1 MEEVLMDIRGQDFLT
16 LQDFSFEEIHYM
28 LDIASDLKRMYLRG
42 ETSEI
47 LYGKTLA
54 MVFEKSSTRTRV
66 SFEVAMR
73 QLGGYALF
81 LGAKDLQLGRGE
93 TIPDT
98 ARTLAR
104 YVDGIMA
111 RVYSHDDLLDLADFS
126 QVPVINGLSDLFH
139 PCQILADLL
148 TIKEKKKNFEN
159 LKLSYV
165 GDGNNVC
172 NSLLIGCSR
181 LGIDVTVGC
190 PENYEPIEDVIDLA
204 KDNAK
209 IFDSEVQIVYDPQD
223 AVLDADIVYTDTFI
237 SMGQEAEAE
246 ERNEV
251 FPPFQV
257 NQELLTNAKR
267 NVIVMHCLP
276 AHREQE
282 ITDTVMDGPKSVV
295 WDQAENRLHAQK
307 AILTLLI

>member
-1 MEEVLMDIRGQDFLT
+1 MDIRGQDFLT

-42 ETSEI
+42 ESPEV

-54 MVFEKSSTRTRV
+54 MIFEKSSTRTRV

-126 QVPVINGLSDLFH
+126 QVPIINGLSDLFH

-159 LKLSYV
+159 LKLSYI

-172 NSLLIGCSR
+172 NSLLIGCSK
-181 LGIDVTVGC
+181 LGIDIIVGC
-190 PENYEPIEDVIDLA
+190 PENYEPLVDVTDLA

-209 IFDSEVQIVYDPQD
+209 TFDSEVQIVHDPQD
-223 AVLDADIVYTDTFI
+223 AVLDADIIYTDTFI

-257 NQELLTNAKR
+257 NQDLLNDAPR

-276 AHREQE
+276 AHRGQE
-282 ITDTVMDGPKSVV
+282 ITDEVIDGPNSVV

-307 AILTLLI
+307 AILTLLL

>member
-1 MEEVLMDIRGQDFLT
+1 MDIRGQDFLT

>member
-1 MEEVLMDIRGQDFLT
+1 MDIRGKDFLT

-42 ETSEI
+42 ESSEI
-47 LYGKTLA
+47 LNGKTLA
-54 MVFEKSSTRTRV
+54 MIFEKSSTRTRV
-66 SFEVAMR
+66 SFEVAMH

-111 RVYSHDDLLDLADFS
+111 RVYSHEDLLDLADFS

-148 TIKEKKKNFEN
+148 TIKEKRKNFEN

-172 NSLLIGCSR
+172 NSLLI
-181 LGIDVTVGC
+181 
-190 PENYEPIEDVIDLA
+190 
-204 KDNAK
+204 
-209 IFDSEVQIVYDPQD
+209 
-223 AVLDADIVYTDTFI
+223 
-237 SMGQEAEAE
+237 
-246 ERNEV
+246 
-251 FPPFQV
+251 
-257 NQELLTNAKR
+257 
-267 NVIVMHCLP
+267 
-276 AHREQE
+276 
-282 ITDTVMDGPKSVV
+282 
-295 WDQAENRLHAQK
+295 
-307 AILTLLI
+307 

>member
-1 MEEVLMDIRGQDFLT
+1 MDFRGKDFLT
-16 LQDFSFEEIHYM
+16 LQDFSFEEINYM
-28 LDIASDLKRMYLRG
+28 LEIASDLKKMYLRG
-42 ETSEI
+42 ESPEI

-54 MVFEKSSTRTRV
+54 MIFEKSSTRTRV

-73 QLGGYALF
+73 QLGGQALF

-98 ARTLAR
+98 ARTLSR

-126 QVPVINGLSDLFH
+126 QAPVINGLSDLFH
-139 PCQILADLL
+139 PCQVLADLL

-172 NSLLIGCSR
+172 NSLLIGCTK
-181 LGIDVTVGC
+181 LGIDISIGC
-190 PENYEPIEDVIDLA
+190 PENYEPPEDVIDMA
-204 KDNAK
+204 TENSKT
-209 IFDSEVQIVYDPQD
+209 FGSEVQIVYDPLD
-223 AVLDADIVYTDTFI
+223 AVLDADIIYTDTWV
-237 SMGQEAEAE
+237 SMGDEAETS
-246 ERNEV
+246 ERLRV
-251 FPPFQV
+251 FPVFQV
-257 NQELLTNAKR
+257 NQELLADAAR

-276 AHREQE
+276 AHRGQE
-282 ITDTVMDGPKSVV
+282 ITDDVMDGPYSVV

-307 AILTLLI
+307 AILTLLL

>member
-1 MEEVLMDIRGQDFLT
+1 MDIRGKDLLT
-16 LQDFSFEEIHYM
+16 LQDFSFEEITYI
-28 LDIASDLKRMYLRG
+28 LEVASDLKKMYLRG
-42 ETSEI
+42 ESPEV

-54 MVFEKSSTRTRV
+54 MIFEKSSTRTRV

-73 QLGGYALF
+73 QLGGYAIF

-111 RVYSHDDLLDLADFS
+111 RVYSHEDLLDLADFS

-148 TIKEKKKNFEN
+148 TIKEKKRNFEN

-172 NSLLIGCSR
+172 NSLLIGCSK
-181 LGIDVTVGC
+181 LGIDISIGC
-190 PENYEPIEDVIDLA
+190 PENYEPLEDVIYMA
-204 KDNAK
+204 NENSKEFN
-209 IFDSEVQIVYDPQD
+209 SEIQIVHDPQD
-223 AVLDADIVYTDTFI
+223 AVLDADVIYTDTWV
-237 SMGQEAEAE
+237 SMGLETEAE
-246 ERNEV
+246 ERRKT
-251 FPPFQV
+251 FPRFQV
-257 NQELLTNAKR
+257 NEELLMSASK

-276 AHREQE
+276 AHRGHE
-282 ITDTVMDGPKSVV
+282 ITDDVMDGPNSVV

-307 AILTLLI
+307 AILTLLL

>member
-1 MEEVLMDIRGQDFLT
+1 MDIRGQDFLT

-28 LDIASDLKRMYLRG
+28 LDIASDLKRTYLRG
-42 ETSEI
+42 ESTEV
-47 LYGKTLA
+47 LYGKILA
-54 MVFEKSSTRTRV
+54 LIFEKSSTRTRV

-81 LGAKDLQLGRGE
+81 LGTKDLQLGRGE

-126 QVPVINGLSDLFH
+126 KVPVINGLSDLFH

-148 TIKEKKKNFEN
+148 TIKEKKKSFEN

-172 NSLLIGCSR
+172 NSLLIGCSK
-181 LGIDVTVGC
+181 LGIDITVGC
-190 PENYEPIEDVIDLA
+190 PENYEPIDDVVDLA

-209 IFDSEVQIVYDPQD
+209 LFDSEVQIINDPQD
-223 AVLDADIVYTDTFI
+223 AVLDADVVYTDTFV
-237 SMGQEAEAE
+237 SMGQEAEAK
-246 ERNEV
+246 ERLEV

-267 NVIVMHCLP
+267 NVMVMHCLP
-276 AHREQE
+276 AHRGQE
-282 ITDTVMDGPKSVV
+282 ITNEVIDGPHSVV
-295 WDQAENRLHAQK
+295 WDQAENRLHVQK
-307 AILTLLI
+307 AILTLLL

>member
-1 MEEVLMDIRGQDFLT
+1 
-16 LQDFSFEEIHYM
+16 
-28 LDIASDLKRMYLRG
+28 MYLRG
-42 ETSEI
+42 ESPEI

-54 MVFEKSSTRTRV
+54 MIFEKSSTRTRV

-73 QLGGYALF
+73 QLGGHALF

-111 RVYSHDDLLDLADFS
+111 RVYSHEDLLDLADFS

-159 LKLSYV
+159 LKLNYV

-172 NSLLIGCSR
+172 NSLLIGCSK

-190 PENYEPIEDVIDLA
+190 PENYEPLEDVIDLA

-209 IFDSEVQIVYDPQD
+209 IFDSEVQIVYDPHN

-246 ERNEV
+246 ERKEV

-257 NQELLTNAKR
+257 NQELLNNAPR

-276 AHREQE
+276 AHRGQE
-282 ITDTVMDGPKSVV
+282 ITDEVIDGPNSVV

>member
-1 MEEVLMDIRGQDFLT
+1 MDIRGKDLLT
-16 LQDFSFEEIHYM
+16 LQDFSFEEITYI
-28 LDIASDLKRMYLRG
+28 LEVASDLKKMYLRG
-42 ETSEI
+42 ESPEV

-54 MVFEKSSTRTRV
+54 MIFEKSSTRTRV

-73 QLGGYALF
+73 QLGGYAIF

-111 RVYSHDDLLDLADFS
+111 RVYSHEDLLDLADFS

-148 TIKEKKKNFEN
+148 TIKEKKLNFEN

-172 NSLLIGCSR
+172 NSLLIGCSK
-181 LGIDVTVGC
+181 LGIDISIGC
-190 PENYEPIEDVIDLA
+190 PENYEPLEDVIYMA
-204 KDNAK
+204 NENSKAFN
-209 IFDSEVQIVYDPQD
+209 SEIQIVHDPQE
-223 AVLDADIVYTDTFI
+223 AVLDADVIYTDTFV
-237 SMGQEAEAE
+237 SMGNEAEAA
-246 ERNEV
+246 ERLQV

-257 NQELLTNAKR
+257 NQELLNNAPR
-267 NVIVMHCLP
+267 NVMVMHCLP
-276 AHREQE
+276 AHRGQE
-282 ITDTVMDGPKSVV
+282 ITDEVIDGPNSVV

-307 AILTLLI
+307 AVLTLLL

>member
-1 MEEVLMDIRGQDFLT
+1 MDMRGQDFLT

-42 ETSEI
+42 ESPEI
-47 LYGKTLA
+47 LYRKTLA
-54 MVFEKSSTRTRV
+54 MIFEKSSTRTRV
-66 SFEVAMR
+66 SFEVAMH

-111 RVYSHDDLLDLADFS
+111 RVYSHEDLLDLADFS

-148 TIKEKKKNFEN
+148 TIKEKRKNFEN

-172 NSLLIGCSR
+172 NSLLIGCSK
-181 LGIDVTVGC
+181 LGINVACAC
-190 PENYEPIEDVIDLA
+190 PENYEPLEDVIDLA

-209 IFDSEVQIVYDPQD
+209 IFDSEVQIVQDPHD
-223 AVLDADIVYTDTFI
+223 AVLDADVVYTDTFI

-246 ERNEV
+246 ERMEV

-257 NQELLTNAKR
+257 NQELLNNALI
-267 NVIVMHCLP
+267 NVMVMHCLP
-276 AHREQE
+276 AHRGQE
-282 ITDTVMDGPKSVV
+282 ITDEVIDGPNSVV

-307 AILTLLI
+307 AILTLLL

>member
-1 MEEVLMDIRGQDFLT
+1 MDIRGQDFFT

-28 LDIASDLKRMYLRG
+28 LDIASDLKKMYLRG
-42 ETSEI
+42 ESSEI
-47 LYGKTLA
+47 LNGKTLA
-54 MVFEKSSTRTRV
+54 MIFEKSSTRTRV

-111 RVYSHDDLLDLADFS
+111 RVYSHEDLLDLADFS

-148 TIKEKKKNFEN
+148 TIKEKRKNFEN
-159 LKLSYV
+159 LKISYV

-172 NSLLIGCSR
+172 NSLLIGCSK
-181 LGIDVTVGC
+181 LGINISVGC
-190 PENYEPIEDVIDLA
+190 PENYEPLEDVIDLA
-204 KDNAK
+204 KDNAR
-209 IFDSEVQIVYDPQD
+209 IFDSEVQIVHDPQD
-223 AVLDADIVYTDTFI
+223 AVLDADVVYTDTFI

-246 ERNEV
+246 ERMEV

-257 NQELLTNAKR
+257 NQELLNNALI

-276 AHREQE
+276 AHRGQE
-282 ITDTVMDGPKSVV
+282 ITDEVIDGPNSVV

-307 AILTLLI
+307 AILTLLL

>member
-1 MEEVLMDIRGQDFLT
+1 MDIRGQDFLT

-42 ETSEI
+42 ESSEI
-47 LYGKTLA
+47 LNGKTLA
-54 MVFEKSSTRTRV
+54 MIFEKSSTRTRV
-66 SFEVAMR
+66 SFEVAMH

-111 RVYSHDDLLDLADFS
+111 RVYSHEDLLDLADFS

-148 TIKEKKKNFEN
+148 TIKEKRKNFEN

-172 NSLLIGCSR
+172 NSLLIGCSK
-181 LGIDVTVGC
+181 LGINVACAC
-190 PENYEPIEDVIDLA
+190 PENYEPLEDVIDLA
-204 KDNAK
+204 KNNAK
-209 IFDSEVQIVYDPQD
+209 IFDSEVQIVHDPLD
-223 AVLDADIVYTDTFI
+223 AVLDADVVYTDTFI

-246 ERNEV
+246 ERMEV

-257 NQELLTNAKR
+257 NQELLNNALI
-267 NVIVMHCLP
+267 NVMVMHCLP
-276 AHREQE
+276 AHRGQE
-282 ITDTVMDGPKSVV
+282 ITNEVIDGPHSVV

-307 AILTLLI
+307 AILALLL

>member
-1 MEEVLMDIRGQDFLT
+1 MDIRGQDFLT
-16 LQDFSFEEIHYM
+16 LQDYSFEEIHYI

-42 ETSEI
+42 ESPEV

-54 MVFEKSSTRTRV
+54 LIFEKSSTRTRV

-73 QLGGYALF
+73 QLGGYGLF

-148 TIKEKKKNFEN
+148 TIKEKKKTFEN

-172 NSLLIGCSR
+172 NSLLIGCSK
-181 LGIDVTVGC
+181 LGIDVTCGC
-190 PENYEPIEDVIDLA
+190 PENYEPIDDVIDLA

-209 IFDSEVQIVYDPQD
+209 LSDAKVQIVDDPQD
-223 AVLDADIVYTDTFI
+223 AVLDADIVYTDTWV
-237 SMGQEAEAE
+237 SMGDEAEAS
-246 ERNEV
+246 ERLKV
-251 FPPFQV
+251 FPIFQV
-257 NQELLTNAKR
+257 NQELLTNAAK

-276 AHREQE
+276 AHRGQE
-282 ITDTVMDGPKSVV
+282 ITDNVMDGPNSVV

-307 AILTLLI
+307 AILTLIL

>member
-28 LDIASDLKRMYLRG
+28 LDVASDLKRMYLRG
-42 ETSEI
+42 ESPEVLAT
-47 LYGKTLA
+47 KTLA

-111 RVYSHDDLLDLADFS
+111 RVYSHEDLLDLADFS

-190 PENYEPIEDVIDLA
+190 PENYE
-204 KDNAK
+204 
-209 IFDSEVQIVYDPQD
+209 
-223 AVLDADIVYTDTFI
+223 
-237 SMGQEAEAE
+237 
-246 ERNEV
+246 V
-251 FPPFQV
+251 FPIFQV
-257 NQELLTNAKR
+257 NQELLTNAAK

-276 AHREQE
+276 AHRGQE
-282 ITDTVMDGPKSVV
+282 ITDTVMDGSNSVV

-307 AILTLLI
+307 AILALLL

>member
-1 MEEVLMDIRGQDFLT
+1 MDIRGQDFLT

-28 LDIASDLKRMYLRG
+28 LDVASDLKRMYLRG
-42 ETSEI
+42 ESPEVLAT
-47 LYGKTLA
+47 KTLA

-104 YVDGIMA
+104 YVDGIIA

-209 IFDSEVQIVYDPQD
+209 TFDS
-223 AVLDADIVYTDTFI
+223 
-237 SMGQEAEAE
+237 
-246 ERNEV
+246 
-251 FPPFQV
+251 
-257 NQELLTNAKR
+257 
-267 NVIVMHCLP
+267 
-276 AHREQE
+276 
-282 ITDTVMDGPKSVV
+282 
-295 WDQAENRLHAQK
+295 
-307 AILTLLI
+307 

>member
-1 MEEVLMDIRGQDFLT
+1 MDIRGQDFLT

-28 LDIASDLKRMYLRG
+28 LDIASDLKKMYLRG
-42 ETSEI
+42 ESSEI
-47 LYGKTLA
+47 LNGKTLA
-54 MVFEKSSTRTRV
+54 MIFEKPSTRTRV

-111 RVYSHDDLLDLADFS
+111 RVYSHEDLLDLADFS

-139 PCQILADLL
+139 PCQILADLV
-148 TIKEKKKNFEN
+148 TIKEKRKNFEN
-159 LKLSYV
+159 LKISYV

-172 NSLLIGCSR
+172 NSLLIGCSK
-181 LGIDVTVGC
+181 LGINITVGC
-190 PENYEPIEDVIDLA
+190 PENYEPLEDVIDLA
-204 KDNAK
+204 KDNAR
-209 IFDSEVQIVYDPQD
+209 IFDSEVQIVHDPQD
-223 AVLDADIVYTDTFI
+223 AVLDADVVYTDTFI

-246 ERNEV
+246 ERMEV

-257 NQELLTNAKR
+257 NQELLNNALI

-276 AHREQE
+276 AHRGQE
-282 ITDTVMDGPKSVV
+282 ITDEVIDGPNSVV

-307 AILTLLI
+307 AILTLLL

>member
-1 MEEVLMDIRGQDFLT
+1 MNIRGEDLLT
-16 LQDFSFEEIHYM
+16 LQDFSFEEINYM
-28 LDIASDLKRMYLRG
+28 LDVASDLKKMYLRG
-42 ETSEI
+42 ESPEV

-54 MVFEKSSTRTRV
+54 MIFEKSSTRTRV

-73 QLGGYALF
+73 QLGGHALF

-98 ARTLAR
+98 ARTLSR

-111 RVYSHDDLLDLADFS
+111 RVYSHEDLLDLADFS

-148 TIKEKKKNFEN
+148 TIKEKKKTFEN

-172 NSLLIGCSR
+172 NSLLIGCSK
-181 LGIDVTVGC
+181 LGIDIVVGC
-190 PENYEPIEDVIDLA
+190 PEDYEPPEDVVEMAIG
-204 KDNAK
+204 NSR
-209 IFDSEVQIVYDPQD
+209 IFDSEVQIVYDPQE
-223 AVLDADIVYTDTFI
+223 AVRDADVIYTDTFV
-237 SMGQEAEAE
+237 SMGDEAEAA
-246 ERNEV
+246 ERMEV
-251 FPPFQV
+251 FPSFQV
-257 NQELLTNAKR
+257 NQELLDNAPS
-267 NVIVMHCLP
+267 NVMVMHCLP
-276 AHREQE
+276 AHRGQE
-282 ITDTVMDGPKSVV
+282 ITDEVIDGANSVV

-307 AILTLLI
+307 AILTLLL